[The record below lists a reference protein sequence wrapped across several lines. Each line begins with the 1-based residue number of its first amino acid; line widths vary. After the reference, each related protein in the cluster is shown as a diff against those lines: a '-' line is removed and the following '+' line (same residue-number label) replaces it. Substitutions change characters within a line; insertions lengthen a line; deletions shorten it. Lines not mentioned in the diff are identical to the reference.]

1 MGGGGMDARVA
12 RLLASLEA
20 EHEGVRQEGVRQE
33 GVRHD
38 EELPL
43 SAGAVESAQRGSA
56 GVLQAEPGRAEPGR
70 AEPGRAEPG
79 RGQPGEGVRMETEEE
94 EEDPSWAEWI
104 FANWALGFV
113 LAAAIAAAVLLQ

>member
-20 EHEGVRQEGVRQE
+20 EHEGVRQE

-56 GVLQAEPGRAEPGR
+56 GVLQ
-70 AEPGRAEPG
+70 AEPG

>member
-20 EHEGVRQEGVRQE
+20 EHEGVRQE

-56 GVLQAEPGRAEPGR
+56 GVLQAEPGR